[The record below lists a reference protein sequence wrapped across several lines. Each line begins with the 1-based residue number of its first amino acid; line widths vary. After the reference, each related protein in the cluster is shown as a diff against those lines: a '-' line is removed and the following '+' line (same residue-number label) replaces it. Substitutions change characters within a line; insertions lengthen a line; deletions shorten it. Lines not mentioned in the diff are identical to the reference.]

1 MTASLTQL
9 RFGKLLKSKKGRISI
24 SLFAL
29 ILLISLFAEF
39 IANDKPVLI
48 RYDGS
53 FYFPIIATYAET
65 EFGGDFETE
74 PDYKDPY
81 VKNLINSKGFYIMPP
96 IAYSYNTINFALG
109 SPPPVAPSHA
119 NLLGTDDLGRDVLAR
134 LIYGVRIS
142 LLFGISL
149 TILSSIVG
157 ILLGAMQ
164 GFYGGLFDLVMQ
176 RFIEIWSNMPTLF
189 ILIIL
194 SSIITP
200 NFFWLLMILF
210 AFSWMALVGP
220 VRAEFLKNRK
230 LEYIKAARAC
240 GISESSII
248 FKHLLP
254 NALVSTLTFLPFILS
269 GSIITLT
276 SLDFLGFGM
285 PAGSA
290 SLGELLAQGKNN
302 VSAYWIGLTGF
313 FVTGFLLTILIFVGE
328 SVRDSFRNDS

>member
-1 MTASLTQL
+1 MAKSLTRL
-9 RFGKLLKSKKGRISI
+9 RFQKLTQSKKGRVSI
-24 SLFAL
+24 SLL
-29 ILLISLFAEF
+29 ILVLLISLFADF
-39 IANDKPVLI
+39 IANDKPIFI
-48 RYDGS
+48 RYDGKS
-53 FYFPIIATYAET
+53 YFPIFTIYAET

-74 PDYKDPY
+74 PDYKDPF
-81 VKNLINSKGFYIMPP
+81 VKNLINNKGFYVMPP
-96 IAYSYNTINFALG
+96 IKYSYDTINFNLG
-109 SPPPVAPSHA
+109 SPPPTAPDYE

-142 LLFGISL
+142 LAFGIIL

-157 ILLGAMQ
+157 VLLGAVQ
-164 GFYGGLFDLVMQ
+164 GFYGGLFDLIMQ

-194 SSIITP
+194 SAIITP

-210 AFSWMALVGP
+210 AFSWMSLVQP

-230 LEYIKAARAC
+230 LEYIKAARAS
-240 GISESSII
+240 GVTESSII

-254 NALVSTLTFLPFILS
+254 NALVSTLAFLPFILS

-302 VSAYWIGLTGF
+302 ISAYWIGLTGF

-328 SVRDSFRNDS
+328 AVRDSFR

>member
-1 MTASLTQL
+1 MATSLTRL
-9 RFGKLLKSKKGRISI
+9 RFQKLTQSKKGRVSI
-24 SLFAL
+24 SLL
-29 ILLISLFAEF
+29 ILVLLISLFADF
-39 IANDKPVLI
+39 IANDKPIFI
-48 RYDGS
+48 RYDGKS
-53 FYFPIIATYAET
+53 YFPIFTIYAET

-74 PDYKDPY
+74 PDYKDPF
-81 VKNLINSKGFYIMPP
+81 VRNLINNKGFYVMPP
-96 IAYSYNTINFALG
+96 IKYSYDTINFNLG
-109 SPPPVAPSHA
+109 SPPPTAPDYE

-142 LLFGISL
+142 LAFGIIL

-157 ILLGAMQ
+157 VLLGAVQ
-164 GFYGGLFDLVMQ
+164 GFYGGLFDLIMQ

-194 SSIITP
+194 SAIITP

-210 AFSWMALVGP
+210 AFSWMSLVQP

-230 LEYIKAARAC
+230 LEYIKAARAS
-240 GISESSII
+240 GVTESSII

-254 NALVSTLTFLPFILS
+254 NALVSTLAFLPFILS

-302 VSAYWIGLTGF
+302 ISAYWIGLTGF

-328 SVRDSFRNDS
+328 AVRDSFR

>member
-1 MTASLTQL
+1 MATSLTRL
-9 RFGKLLKSKKGRISI
+9 RFQKLTQSKKGRVSI
-24 SLFAL
+24 SLL
-29 ILLISLFAEF
+29 ILVLLISLFADF
-39 IANDKPVLI
+39 IANDKPIFI
-48 RYDGS
+48 RYDGKS
-53 FYFPIIATYAET
+53 YFPIFTIYAET

-74 PDYKDPY
+74 PDYKDPF
-81 VKNLINSKGFYIMPP
+81 VKNLINNKGFYVMPP
-96 IAYSYNTINFALG
+96 IKYSYDTINFNLG
-109 SPPPVAPSHA
+109 SPPPTAPDYE

-142 LLFGISL
+142 LAFGIIL

-157 ILLGAMQ
+157 VLLGAVQ
-164 GFYGGLFDLVMQ
+164 GFYGGLFDLIMQ

-194 SSIITP
+194 SAIITP

-210 AFSWMALVGP
+210 AFSWMSLVQP

-230 LEYIKAARAC
+230 LEYIKAARAS
-240 GISESSII
+240 GVTESSII

-254 NALVSTLTFLPFILS
+254 NALVSTLAFLPFILS

-302 VSAYWIGLTGF
+302 ISAYWIGLTGF

-328 SVRDSFRNDS
+328 AVRDSFR